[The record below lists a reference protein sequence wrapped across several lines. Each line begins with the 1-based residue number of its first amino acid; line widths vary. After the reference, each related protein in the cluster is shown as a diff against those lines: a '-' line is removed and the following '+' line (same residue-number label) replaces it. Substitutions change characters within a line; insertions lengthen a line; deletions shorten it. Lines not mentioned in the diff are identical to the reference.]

1 MLQGDSNTDP
11 QNQLELKVSA
21 WTTSINAD
29 NSSLKEVHIS
39 MVIDSFQ
46 GWLFRFFLNFRVEL
60 NLSLIE
66 ARRKAHNRPVN
77 TFSGLS
83 MPEDV

>member
-21 WTTSINAD
+21 WTTSINTD

-66 ARRKAHNRPVN
+66 ARRKALNKPIY
-77 TFSGLS
+77 TLSGLVHAG
-83 MPEDV
+83 ER

>member
-46 GWLFRFFLNFRVEL
+46 GWLFRFF
-60 NLSLIE
+60 
-66 ARRKAHNRPVN
+66 
-77 TFSGLS
+77 
-83 MPEDV
+83 